1 MRVTEA
7 STRIALKNVLFAT
20 DFSTVSE
27 AALPY
32 AESVA
37 RRYGSKLI
45 VAHVISPLETRMV
58 PPEGWGACQQA
69 LEDTA
74 NLAIGELEQRLRRL
88 PHECTI
94 RHGLVWDALSDLI
107 AEKAA
112 DLLVVGTH
120 GRSGLDRLLVG
131 SVAEEV
137 FRQAS
142 CPVMTIGPQVPV
154 QAPEEA
160 EFKHIVLAVDF
171 NPRSRALPYALSLA
185 QEFQALLTMVHV
197 VPPSEE
203 TAKHFEQIADE
214 RTTAMRA
221 LVEPE
226 AELWCT
232 PEYLVKFGS
241 AGAGI
246 LEISAEKQA
255 DLIVL
260 GARSAGGH
268 IGAATH
274 AFAATAHTVVS
285 HAHCPVLTIRPR
297 QGSGGAETDIT

>member
-1 MRVTEA
+1 MKAIEA
-7 STRIALKNVLFAT
+7 TTRIALDNVLFAT
-20 DFSTVSE
+20 DFSPVSE

-69 LEDTA
+69 LEESA
-74 NLAIGELEQRLRRL
+74 NVAIGELEQRLRRF

-94 RHGLVWDALSDLI
+94 RHGLVWDAISELI
-107 AEKAA
+107 EEKAA

-120 GRSGLDRLLVG
+120 GRSGLDRVLMG

-142 CPVMTIGPQVPV
+142 CPVMTIGPRVPL

-160 EFKHIVLAVDF
+160 EFKHIVLATDF

-185 QEFQALLTMVHV
+185 QEFQALLTIVHMVA
-197 VPPSEE
+197 PSAQEPEE
-203 TAKHFEQIADE
+203 LE
-214 RTTAMRA
+214 RIVETRTQELRA

-241 AGAGI
+241 PGAGI
-246 LEISAEKQA
+246 LEIAAEKQA

-260 GARSAGGH
+260 GARSAEGH

-274 AFAATAHTVVS
+274 AVAATAHTVVS
-285 HAHCPVLTIRPR
+285 RARCPVLTVRPK
-297 QGSGGAETDIT
+297 